1 MSGEVQ
7 TNLPQQIKQDSGERT
22 KLFFDTYGKEPL
34 SYKVPD
40 IDAAINFFRKKG
52 FSDPA
57 ANLSAI
63 VLLKQAKL
71 ENIPINQILDT
82 LTGFDNLQVSA
93 LVGEIMNNHRP
104 STSTLGYRQSA
115 PDVSKERNV
124 VV

>member
-7 TNLPQQIKQDSGERT
+7 TNLPAKQVQDSGART

-52 FSDPA
+52 FSEPA
-57 ANLSAI
+57 ANLSAV

-82 LTGFDNLQVSA
+82 LQGFDNLQVSA

-104 STSTLGYRQSA
+104 STSTLGYRQPS
-115 PDVSKERNV
+115 PEINKERNV
-124 VV
+124 VA

>member
-1 MSGEVQ
+1 MAGEVQ
-7 TNLPQQIKQDSGERT
+7 TNLPAKVTQDSGQRT

-40 IDAAINFFRKKG
+40 IDAAIQFFSKKG

-57 ANLSAI
+57 ANLSAV

-82 LTGFDNLQVSA
+82 LRGFDNLQVSA

-104 STSTLGYRQSA
+104 STSTLGYRQPS
-115 PDVSKERNV
+115 PEVNKERNV
-124 VV
+124 AA

>member
-1 MSGEVQ
+1 MASEVQ
-7 TNLPQQIKQDSGERT
+7 TNLPEKVLQDSGART
-22 KLFFDTYGKEPL
+22 KLFFDSYGKEPL

-57 ANLSAI
+57 TQLSAV

-82 LTGFDNLQVSA
+82 LGALDDLQISA
-93 LVGEIMNNHRP
+93 LVGEILNNHRP
-104 STSTLGYRQSA
+104 STSTLGYRNPA
-115 PDVSKERNV
+115 PDVNKERNV

>member
-1 MSGEVQ
+1 MAGEVQ
-7 TNLPQQIKQDSGERT
+7 TNLPATVTQDSGQRT

-40 IDAAINFFRKKG
+40 IDAAIQFFSKKG

-57 ANLSAI
+57 ANLSAV

-82 LTGFDNLQVSA
+82 LRGFDNLQVSA

-104 STSTLGYRQSA
+104 STSTLGYRQPS
-115 PDVSKERNV
+115 PEVNKERNV
-124 VV
+124 VA

>member
-7 TNLPQQIKQDSGERT
+7 TNLPAKQVQDSGART

-57 ANLSAI
+57 ANLSAV

-82 LTGFDNLQVSA
+82 LQGFDNLQVSA

-104 STSTLGYRQSA
+104 STSTLGYRQPS
-115 PDVSKERNV
+115 PEINKERNV
-124 VV
+124 VA

>member
-1 MSGEVQ
+1 MAGEVQ
-7 TNLPQQIKQDSGERT
+7 TNLPAKVTQDSGQRT

-40 IDAAINFFRKKG
+40 IDAAIQFFSKKG

-57 ANLSAI
+57 ANLAAV

-82 LTGFDNLQVSA
+82 LRGFDNLQVSA

-104 STSTLGYRQSA
+104 STSTLGYRQPS
-115 PDVSKERNV
+115 PEVNKERNAAA
-124 VV
+124 

>member
-1 MSGEVQ
+1 MAGEVQ
-7 TNLPQQIKQDSGERT
+7 TNLPAKVTQDSGQRT

-40 IDAAINFFRKKG
+40 IDAAIQFFSKKG

-57 ANLSAI
+57 ANLAAV

-82 LTGFDNLQVSA
+82 LRGFDNLQVSA

-104 STSTLGYRQSA
+104 STSTLGYRQPS
-115 PDVSKERNV
+115 PEVNKERNV
-124 VV
+124 AA

>member
-1 MSGEVQ
+1 MAGEVQ
-7 TNLPQQIKQDSGERT
+7 TNLPEKVLQDSGART
-22 KLFFDTYGKEPL
+22 KLFFDSYGKEPL

-57 ANLSAI
+57 TQLSAV

-82 LTGFDNLQVSA
+82 LGALDELQVSA
-93 LVGEIMNNHRP
+93 LVGEILNNHRP
-104 STSTLGYRQSA
+104 STSTLGYRNPA
-115 PDVSKERNV
+115 PDVNKERNV

>member
-1 MSGEVQ
+1 MAGEVQ
-7 TNLPQQIKQDSGERT
+7 TNLPAKVTQDSGQRT

-40 IDAAINFFRKKG
+40 IDAAIQFFSKKG

-57 ANLSAI
+57 ANLSAV

-82 LTGFDNLQVSA
+82 LRGFDNLQVSA

-104 STSTLGYRQSA
+104 STSTLGYRQPS
-115 PDVSKERNV
+115 PEVNKERNV
-124 VV
+124 VA

>member
-57 ANLSAI
+57 ANLSAV

-104 STSTLGYRQSA
+104 STSTLGYRQSV

>member
-1 MSGEVQ
+1 MAGEVQ
-7 TNLPQQIKQDSGERT
+7 TNLPQKIVQDSGART

-52 FSDPA
+52 FADPA
-57 ANLSAI
+57 ANLSAA

-71 ENIPINQILDT
+71 ENIPINELLDT
-82 LTGFDNLQVSA
+82 LSGLQELQVSA

-104 STSTLGYRQSA
+104 STSTLGYRQTT

>member
-7 TNLPQQIKQDSGERT
+7 TNLPAKQVQDSGART

-57 ANLSAI
+57 ANLSAV

-82 LTGFDNLQVSA
+82 LQGFDNLQVSA

-104 STSTLGYRQSA
+104 STSTLGYRQ
-115 PDVSKERNV
+115 PTPEINKERNV
-124 VV
+124 VA

>member
-1 MSGEVQ
+1 MAGEVQ
-7 TNLPQQIKQDSGERT
+7 TNLPGKVLQDSGART
-22 KLFFDTYGKEPL
+22 KLFFDSYGKEPI
-34 SYKVPD
+34 SYKVED

-52 FSDPA
+52 FTDPA
-57 ANLSAI
+57 TQLSAV

-82 LTGFDNLQVSA
+82 LGALDDLQISA

-104 STSTLGYRQSA
+104 STSTLGFRQPA
-115 PDVSKERNV
+115 PDVNKERNV

>member
-1 MSGEVQ
+1 MAGEVQ
-7 TNLPQQIKQDSGERT
+7 TNLPATVTQDSGQRT

-40 IDAAINFFRKKG
+40 IDAAIQFFSKKG
-52 FSDPA
+52 FSNPA
-57 ANLSAI
+57 ANLSAV

-82 LTGFDNLQVSA
+82 LRGFDNLQVSA

-104 STSTLGYRQSA
+104 STSTLGYRQPS
-115 PDVSKERNV
+115 PEVNKERNV
-124 VV
+124 VA

>member
-1 MSGEVQ
+1 MASEVQ
-7 TNLPQQIKQDSGERT
+7 TNLPEKVLQDSGART
-22 KLFFDTYGKEPL
+22 KLFFDSYGKEPL

-57 ANLSAI
+57 TQLSAV

-82 LTGFDNLQVSA
+82 LGALDDLQISA
-93 LVGEIMNNHRP
+93 LVGEILNNHRP
-104 STSTLGYRQSA
+104 STSTLGYRKPA
-115 PDVSKERNV
+115 PDVNKERNV